1 MVSNWRLRVTSAA
14 SHCWHSSVRGRRK
27 RLRSSRRSSTA
38 ASSASMR
45 ASTASVLASRPM
57 DLAKSRAWR
66 GLSTATAT
74 PSARR
79 GHPPPTPPPAAAPPP
94 PAAPNRHG
102 PVWPP
107 QRRSD
112 SPALG
117 RFKDT
122 SCATKARPIQAHSNI
137 SPGTNTM
144 DFDFSDSQEQLR
156 DAVRKWVDRG
166 YSFERYRAGV
176 AAGGFAR
183 QVWSELAE
191 LGLTALTV
199 PEEYGGLG
207 QGAIDAMVV
216 AEELGRGLV
225 LEPIA
230 QAFIASAVL
239 TRSAP
244 AAVQSAWLPR
254 VASGQAL
261 VVLAQQ
267 ERKARY

>member
-1 MVSNWRLRVTSAA
+1 
-14 SHCWHSSVRGRRK
+14 
-27 RLRSSRRSSTA
+27 
-38 ASSASMR
+38 MR
-45 ASTASVLASRPM
+45 AQSWRAYPFGLHEDQRGGRAFCTQ
-57 DLAKSRAWR
+57 SRAPSPQPLPNCTGPAWAPPR
-66 GLSTATAT
+66 GFTSSPPA
-74 PSARR
+74 PFNKQNPHPK
-79 GHPPPTPPPAAAPPP
+79 HPPPPPPT
-94 PAAPNRHG
+94 NRHG
-102 PVWPP
+102 PVGPP

-112 SPALG
+112 STALG

-207 QGAIDAMVV
+207 QG
-216 AEELGRGLV
+216 
-225 LEPIA
+225 
-230 QAFIASAVL
+230 
-239 TRSAP
+239 
-244 AAVQSAWLPR
+244 
-254 VASGQAL
+254 
-261 VVLAQQ
+261 
-267 ERKARY
+267 